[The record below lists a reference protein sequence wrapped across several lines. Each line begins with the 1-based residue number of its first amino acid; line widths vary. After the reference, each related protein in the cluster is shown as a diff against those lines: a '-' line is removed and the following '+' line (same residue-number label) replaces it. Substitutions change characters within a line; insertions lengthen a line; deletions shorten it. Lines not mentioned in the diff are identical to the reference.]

1 MSMDAP
7 KPETSGVQPPV
18 TTTVPKETVVSPTDS
33 KATSQKAPT
42 TLAKEEGQSKSTTS
56 PASDVNK
63 PATST
68 STSTKPPVAN
78 TTMEPKQPPA
88 KQSFTMGVA
97 PQASASSVPLAN
109 FKKATT
115 PAIPKVP
122 LSAVANQPSS
132 NKPVETRANPP
143 AHSGSAKLSASP
155 ATAKPSNPPKKEE
168 VAPAKPANESK
179 QEEEQSASP
188 PKQAEKASS
197 VRPPTPNLAQPQTL
211 LTRSL
216 INPNFVDAQVSAKRR
231 LRGEQ
236 DDEED
241 EMQKE
246 SIFSRASK
254 IMLQKQAE
262 EDTLKKQQATKATS
276 PPPSQK
282 QKNPP
287 PPAPKPDKH
296 VPVVEEYV
304 EPAIKEED
312 LVDNHRLP
320 ASPTESFHSVQAPI
334 KESRAHMPS
343 RTNRQ
348 GRTSASSTRHVAP
361 AFSHAPKQSTKQ
373 SLPKYERDRSAS
385 SKQYRRGNTRQ
396 EEEDVE
402 EIDTE
407 NLARVQGGGNS
418 HYENALFDDLR
429 ASAYEFFRPSTHP
442 SMHFDV
448 NDDDNSQNE
457 EDSEYDSSEYLG
469 SSYEGEDFDYGE
481 EDGEYDSQ
489 EEEDEEGEEED
500 YSDQPTE
507 GEGEGVAHQSSLP
520 ALKEM
525 ADINNHPKALIRL
538 FADCEEQTALVE
550 VLGKMRRFMAEFKD
564 AFIKSEHEAIKELC
578 ISENEIAQEMM
589 SEYEAQ
595 LKAFKERVL
604 FLNAMARM
612 IDIRHSFYEQFKTT
626 FSRHEPLTQTF
637 ETFDSELSES
647 FHKEKQMMHRKER
660 RHSAKQDESS
670 SKHKRRHK
678 HAAEDQISES
688 EDRHEEAPQPHLPT
702 EAEYFAQKKKF
713 EAEQAQLQAYAAER
727 LRRESAGEQPHHRT
741 KSHHSHRADAG
752 KHSTSQT
759 KSSHRS
765 SRR

>member
-1 MSMDAP
+1 MDVP
-7 KPETSGVQPPV
+7 KPETSGVQP
-18 TTTVPKETVVSPTDS
+18 TTVPKEAVVSSTDS
-33 KATSQKAPT
+33 KPTNQKAPAT
-42 TLAKEEGQSKSTTS
+42 IKDEIKSKSTTS

-68 STSTKPPVAN
+68 STSIKPPVAN
-78 TTMEPKQPPA
+78 TTMEPKQPPP
-88 KQSFTMGVA
+88 KQYFTMGVV
-97 PQASASSVPLAN
+97 PQASASTVPLAN
-109 FKKATT
+109 FKKAATTTT

-122 LSAVANQPSS
+122 LPAVNHQPSS
-132 NKPVETRANPP
+132 SKPVETKASPP
-143 AHSGSAKLSASP
+143 THTGSVNKQPP
-155 ATAKPSNPPKKEE
+155 ATAKPSNPPKQEE
-168 VAPAKPANESK
+168 LAPAKPTTAPT
-179 QEEEQSASP
+179 QEEEQSTSP

-241 EMQKE
+241 EVQKE

-262 EDTLKKQQATKATS
+262 EEDSRKQQATKTTT
-276 PPPSQK
+276 PPSQK

-361 AFSHAPKQSTKQ
+361 AVPHASKQSTKQ

-385 SKQYRRGNTRQ
+385 SKKQYRRGNTRQ
-396 EEEDVE
+396 EEEEDVE

-407 NLARVQGGGNS
+407 NLARVRGNNR
-418 HYENALFDDLR
+418 YEDALFDDLMV
-429 ASAYEFFRPSTHP
+429 SAHEFFRPSTHP

-448 NDDDNSQNE
+448 DDDNSQDE

-500 YSDQPTE
+500 YSEQPTE
-507 GEGEGVAHQSSLP
+507 GEGEGIAHQSSLP

-564 AFIKSEHEAIKELC
+564 AFIKTEHEAIKELC

-589 SEYEAQ
+589 TEYEAQ

-612 IDIRHSFYEQFKTT
+612 IDIRHSFYEEFKAT

-660 RHSAKQDESS
+660 RHSSNQDESS
-670 SKHKRRHK
+670 SKHKRRHRK
-678 HAAEDQISES
+678 HATEDQISES
-688 EDRHEEAPQPHLPT
+688 EDHYEEAPQPHLPT

-727 LRRESAGEQPHHRT
+727 LRRESAGEQPNHRT
-741 KSHHSHRADAG
+741 KSHHTHRSDAG
-752 KHSTSQT
+752 KRSTSRT